1 MEVSK
6 GLVGWSHPRAN
17 AHAHALT
24 FLILN
29 TDLIYVL
36 NLNPGREDYFFYVVM
51 DRGLARKGKGYS
63 GWQGAP
69 FVTSW
74 SLAFKAKIMRPA
86 PLASLPADVVK
97 YRL

>member
-29 TDLIYVL
+29 TDLIYVW
-36 NLNPGREDYFFYVVM
+36 NLNPGREDYFFL
-51 DRGLARKGKGYS
+51 RCNGSRFSKERKGVLRLAGSTIRHIVVSRIQGENHAS
-63 GWQGAP
+63 GATR
-69 FVTSW
+69 V
-74 SLAFKAKIMRPA
+74 AAC
-86 PLASLPADVVK
+86 
-97 YRL
+97 